1 MATKD
6 GLGKIHELAIIKS
19 RSQLSI
25 ISFMIQL
32 TQGMIAP
39 QGVYVD
45 VDVDVVSLSSELAL
59 LALPLCQGLAPLPSW
74 RMACVSSELPL
85 AGLLA

>member
-6 GLGKIHELAIIKS
+6 GLVKIHKLAIIKS

-39 QGVYVD
+39 QGVD
-45 VDVDVVSLSSELAL
+45 VDVDMVSSSSELAL
-59 LALPLCQGLAPLPSW
+59 LALPLCQGLAQLPSW
-74 RMACVSSELPL
+74 QMACVSSELPL

>member
-6 GLGKIHELAIIKS
+6 GLVKIHKLAIIKS

-32 TQGMIAP
+32 TQGMVAP
-39 QGVYVD
+39 QG
-45 VDVDVVSLSSELAL
+45 VDVDVVSSSSELAL
-59 LALPLCQGLAPLPSW
+59 LALPLCQGLTQLPSW